1 MGRLRH
7 SLGVLGTGTALKATA
22 SVIAA
27 SVPRRSL
34 PRRFGWFDIKLFVVV
49 VVSSTVSYREE
60 SAHNGQIAALIGSPW
75 HGDGP

>member
-1 MGRLRH
+1 MGWSQR
-7 SLGVLGTGTALKATA
+7 SLGVLGTGTALMATS

-34 PRRFGWFDIKLFVVV
+34 PCRFVWFGIKLFVVV
-49 VVSSTVSYREE
+49 SLTVSYREE
-60 SAHNGQIAALIGSPW
+60 SAHNGPIAALIGRPW